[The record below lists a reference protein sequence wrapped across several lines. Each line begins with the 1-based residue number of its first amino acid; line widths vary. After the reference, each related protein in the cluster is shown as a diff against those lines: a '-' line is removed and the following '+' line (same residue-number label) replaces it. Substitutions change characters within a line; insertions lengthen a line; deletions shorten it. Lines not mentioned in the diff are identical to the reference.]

1 MTNFTSKEMSDL
13 LYTDL
18 ADIKDDGT
26 NKTDVVLQ
34 TPTTKSKFPCRVI
47 DTPLESVIS
56 SNNAEP
62 IVKGFQVTIE
72 HWAGT
77 PRECMEMSA
86 KTDTVLRARN
96 FVRTTTVQSM
106 FDEIT
111 KKYRLLATY
120 ENKFYAVDNSFQV
133 TR

>member
-18 ADIKDDGT
+18 TAQDSGI
-26 NKTDVVLQ
+26 DVVLQ

-47 DTPLESVIS
+47 NTPLESVIQS
-56 SNNAEP
+56 ENAEP
-62 IVKGFQVTIE
+62 VIKSFQVTIE

-86 KTDTVLRARN
+86 KTDTILRARN
-96 FVRTTTVQSM
+96 FIRTTTVQSM
-106 FDEIT
+106 FDEVT

-120 ENKFYAVDNSFQV
+120 ENKFYAVNDSFEV